1 MSVNIF
7 LILYIYGLKSQ
18 GVRESEEGGG
28 EGEGKGRLGRDRKKS
43 GPKEIQKTSDKETRF
58 SIIDTLTHDTRS
70 LTQPLSTKEEQG

>member
-1 MSVNIF
+1 MTYDDYD
-7 LILYIYGLKSQ
+7 LRK
-18 GVRESEEGGG
+18 EGKG
-28 EGEGKGRLGRDRKKS
+28 EGEREGAGKGRGGRGRGKGRIGRDRKKS